1 MRFVNF
7 IAATLLAATTG
18 CCTLAMA
25 ETAETPTLR
34 AETRPE
40 RDIVLLGDLIRGVP
54 EAIAAMPVFRAPAL
68 GETGTIQA
76 ARVLEAARR
85 HGLQRIETGGLS
97 QVVVVRPARRVHA
110 AEIEAAVAVRL
121 AERHGFDPRAVSLVF
136 EGQPPSVVLPV
147 QIDGPVMV
155 DDVNYD
161 PRSRRVTASLAVS
174 ETGGANRRPFR
185 IVAALVE
192 TASIAVL
199 NRNIGRGEVVAA
211 SDVTLERRPRES
223 VPSDALVDTADL
235 TGRIARRALGA
246 GTPLRGGDLAKAEV
260 VARGEMVTIVYEK
273 PGMLLTSRGRTT
285 TAGGVGDVIGVVNP
299 QSKRTVQATV
309 DGPGRVRVS
318 SPTLD
323 ARLASATR

>member
-1 MRFVNF
+1 MRFANF
-7 IAATLLAATTG
+7 IAASLLAATTG

-25 ETAETPTLR
+25 EQVETPTLR

-54 EAIAAMPVFRAPAL
+54 DTIAETPVFRAPAL

-85 HGLQRIETGGLS
+85 HGIARVETGGLA
-97 QVVVVRPARRVHA
+97 QVVVVRPARRISA
-110 AEIEAAVAVRL
+110 MEIEAAVAVRL
-121 AERHGFDPRAVSLVF
+121 AERHGLDPRAVSLVF
-136 EGQPPSVVLPV
+136 EGSPPAVVLPL
-147 QIDGPVMV
+147 QIDGPIMV

-161 PRSRRVTASLAVS
+161 PRSRRLTASLAVA

-185 IVAALVE
+185 ITASVVE
-192 TASIAVL
+192 TASVAVL
-199 NRNIGRGEVVAA
+199 NRNIGRGEAIA
-211 SDVTLERRPRES
+211 TSDVTLERRPRES
-223 VPSDALVDTADL
+223 VPSDALGDAGDL

-260 VARGEMVTIVYEK
+260 VARGEMVTIVYER

-285 TAGGVGDVIGVVNP
+285 EAGGIGDVIGVINP

-309 DGPGRVRVS
+309 DGPGRVRVT

-323 ARLASATR
+323 ARVASATR